1 MTSRAD
7 LPTFDEVSVAVNE
20 LFEEATEL
28 GVRPS
33 VLALARRLNIANT
46 TLRRNYP
53 DAVAAV
59 STHIRNRLMEQSQE
73 GTPPTRIERL
83 ERENARL
90 RAHNRELSA
99 QIDLASS
106 QIRCLSLESH
116 DLRQQLHIHSRVTS
130 LIRNP
135 PNG

>member
-1 MTSRAD
+1 MTSHAD

-28 GVRPS
+28 GARPS

-59 STHIRNRLMEQSQE
+59 STHIRNRTEQSQA
-73 GTPPTRIERL
+73 GAPPTRIERL

-116 DLRQQLHIHSRVTS
+116 DLRQQLHIHSGVTS
-130 LIRNP
+130 LIRNA